1 MENSLKVS
9 PELEHEQYSIMKRVD
24 KKTVVQLQGN
34 IIWQPRH
41 MYAFWQYNMKCI
53 KWASNDYMPFDKVKK
68 I

>member
-1 MENSLKVS
+1 
-9 PELEHEQYSIMKRVD
+9 MKRVD
-24 KKTVVQLQGN
+24 KNTVVQLQGN

-53 KWASNDYMPFDKVKK
+53 KWASNDNMPSDKVKK